1 MHGRVKVK
9 TSDQIE
15 AENLVKRDKK
25 LKYFQNLVRQ
35 IFELR
40 LKQKNNTN
48 ELKESNDASDN
59 QFAEKLNGILLP
71 LLKLTAEVLV
81 NSPDIFTFWNIRRET
96 LLEIKRELR

>member
-15 AENLVKRDKK
+15 AENLVKREKK

-48 ELKESNDASDN
+48 ELKE
-59 QFAEKLNGILLP
+59 QRCK
-71 LLKLTAEVLV
+71 
-81 NSPDIFTFWNIRRET
+81 
-96 LLEIKRELR
+96 